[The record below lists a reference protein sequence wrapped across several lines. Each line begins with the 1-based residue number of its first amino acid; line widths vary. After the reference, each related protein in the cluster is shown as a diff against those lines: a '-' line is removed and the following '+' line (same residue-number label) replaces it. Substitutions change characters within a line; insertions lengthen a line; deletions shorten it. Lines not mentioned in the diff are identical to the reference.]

1 MPGAEPGLPVRRTQT
16 GDYEGYDEWLDQ
28 LEAMPWEEA
37 LDLAR
42 SREIERRLAET
53 LDAERE
59 QRGGRS

>member
-1 MPGAEPGLPVRRTQT
+1 MP

-28 LEAMPWEEA
+28 LEAMPLDEA

-42 SREIERRLAET
+42 SREMERRLAHA

-59 QRGGRS
+59 QEGGRT